1 MLKKGKKFLMLLL
14 TLALSAGTL
23 AGCGKTLDRKP
34 LDGYEPSDNAAESN
48 GGFVVKKDSWYYFI
62 NGAEDYSADNTFGDV
77 VKGSLM
83 RISETDL
90 ANGDYSN
97 TQIVVP
103 QLMITQD
110 YTSGVFIYGDYVY
123 YATPNT
129 TKNMEGQIESSY
141 LDFKRTKLDGSET
154 KKDYYVQL
162 SDNSTPYRYVQ
173 ENGAVY
179 LLYADATNSEIHSV
193 NTETG
198 VNTVLV
204 SGYTDYAFDTDA
216 ESGKVY
222 YTMAV
227 AKRNTYPS
235 TSNESYNQLYK
246 VSASA
251 TESPYEIDLSDG
263 YTDSSKKEG
272 DEGYEMEYVNLGTLV
287 LDGIGSSKEYDV
299 TPFNHDFEAGL
310 SIKSALGYTYEIV
323 KVTEGRVYLKIT
335 SLDQS
340 SSPFIYALADA
351 DVTESW
357 NSVTS
362 NPDLA
367 NPEGSALLPMA
378 ATTDAA
384 TETALYYFENDTQYY
399 IYLDSNNV
407 IHRIK
412 VGSGTEYIAEDVVLS
427 RGQEGAT
434 LQYLKDGYLYFSK
447 SGTNGNA
454 LWRIRYNGTKDD
466 YRMFEGAAAD
476 NDDFVATQYLK
487 VDYNSSWF
495 VPETLN
501 GYLFFSNAESY
512 ADNYVYVMKDP
523 EDNNVLAELND
534 QYQEVQD
541 AFTDISE
548 KFSNASN
555 AAKYYY
561 YTGSTLTVY
570 EEDHKD
576 EYQQEELDV
585 MEAFANCGAAHG
597 FNFNNLKDGETA
609 YNVQS
614 YYYELLGARTEADE
628 ESIADSLVTDLL
640 LTKAEEE

>member
-14 TLALSAGTL
+14 ALALSAGTL

-34 LDGYEPSDNAAESN
+34 LEGYVPSDNAAESN

-62 NGAEDYSADNTFGDV
+62 NGAEDYSADNTFGNV

-103 QLMITQD
+103 QLIITQD

-129 TKNMEGQIESSY
+129 TKNMEGQVESSY
-141 LDFKRTKLDGSET
+141 LDFKCTKLDGSET

-173 ENGAVY
+173 ENGTVY
-179 LLYADATNSEIHSV
+179 LLYADTSNKEIHSV
-193 NTETG
+193 NTSTG

-204 SGYTDYAFDTDA
+204 SGYSDYAFDTNV
-216 ESGKVY
+216 ESGTVY

-227 AKRNTYPS
+227 AKRNTYPN

-246 VSASA
+246 VNASA
-251 TESPYEIDLSDG
+251 TESAYEIDLSDG

-299 TPFNHDFEAGL
+299 TPFNHDFKAGL

-323 KVTEGRVYLKIT
+323 KMTEGRVYLKIT

-351 DVTESW
+351 DVKEGW

-384 TETALYYFENDTQYY
+384 TETALYYVENDSQYY

-412 VGSGTEYIAEDVVLS
+412 VGSGAQYIAEDVALS

-454 LWRIRYNGTKDD
+454 LWRIRYDGAQADYNRLEGT
-466 YRMFEGAAAD
+466 AAD
-476 NDDFVATQYLK
+476 NDDYVATQYLK
-487 VDYNSSWF
+487 VDYNSSWY

-512 ADNYVYVMKDP
+512 ASNYVYVMKDP
-523 EDNNVLAELND
+523 ADNNALADLND
-534 QYQEVQD
+534 KYQEVQD
-541 AFTDISE
+541 AFTDISK

-555 AAKYYY
+555 ASKYYY
-561 YTGSTLTVY
+561 YTGSTQTIY
-570 EEDHKD
+570 EADHKD
-576 EYQQEELDV
+576 EYQQEELEV
-585 MEAFANCGAAHG
+585 LEAYATCGAAHG

-614 YYYELLGARTEADE
+614 YYYELLGARNEADE

-640 LTKAEEE
+640 LTKAED